1 MYFSIPI
8 LSFAATLLG
17 AVSAAPLEARAVPR
31 TSAPSGAVI
40 VDATGQTSGSYET
53 FQEGVNALSTT
64 TTTPQYLF
72 IYPGTYTEQV
82 YVPALKSN
90 LTIQGYTTD
99 ASTYD
104 GNQVTLTY
112 NLALKDTTSDD
123 LTATLR
129 QWNKNT
135 KVYNLIIKN
144 TFGHISSNGQNLAIS
159 AHTTNQGYYA
169 TQFIGYQDTILA
181 NTGTQLYAKCLVVG
195 AIDFIFGQT
204 AQAWFE
210 NNDIRTIAAGS
221 ITASGRA
228 SDTNPS
234 WYVINNS
241 NIQNINS
248 SVTTYNNYLGRPWQN
263 YARVV
268 FQNSY
273 LGNNIKAAGW
283 SVWSSSTAN
292 TEHVVFEEY
301 GNTGPGSVVSEG
313 PRATFSSSIS
323 EAVPITTVL
332 GSAYLNEWWV
342 DSSYL

>member
-1 MYFSIPI
+1 M
-8 LSFAATLLG
+8 
-17 AVSAAPLEARAVPR
+17 VSAAPILETRAVAR
-31 TSAPSGAVI
+31 ISAPSGAII
-40 VDATGQTSGSYET
+40 VDNTGATSGSYTT
-53 FQEGVNALSTT
+53 FQKGVNALSTT

-72 IYPGTYTEQV
+72 IHPGTYTEQV

-99 ASTYD
+99 ARTYAN
-104 GNQVTLTY
+104 NQAIVTY
-112 NLALKDTTSDD
+112 NLALQDTTSDD

-144 TFGHISSNGQNLAIS
+144 TFGHVSKNGQNLAIS

-204 AQAWFE
+204 ALAWFE
-210 NNDIRTIAAGS
+210 GNDIRTIAAGS
-221 ITASGRA
+221 ITASGR
-228 SDTNPS
+228 SSSSNPS

-241 NIQNINS
+241 NVQNSNS
-248 SVTTYNNYLGRPWQN
+248 SVTTYNNYLGRPWED

-268 FQNSY
+268 FQNTY

-283 SVWSSSTAN
+283 SVWSKSTAN
-292 TEHVVFEEY
+292 TDHVTFEEY
-301 GNTGPGSVVSEG
+301 GNTGPGSIASEG

-323 EAVPITTVL
+323 SAIKITTVL
-332 GSAYLNEWWV
+332 GSGYLNEWWV